1 MRQGLW
7 FTPGAR
13 QWEQPR
19 HPLKK
24 IRKSEIAASAI
35 GACLEKSPDISPAG
49 GLPGKGRRYFPAPG
63 GPVERTGLEPLKE
76 AIMADSSARMTTA
89 KVVNVALPLFLL
101 ALLIALCVQLLLPF
115 VGLLV
120 WTIILAICFKPLHD
134 RLMIR
139 RGLSSR
145 WSAIIIGTALSA
157 LVLLPTTIAAISAA
171 SSIPKAVATIQSG
184 DRSLAPPPARLKE
197 LAVVGGRAFAIWTQ
211 AATDMPTFAKTYRIQ
226 LVGFAKR
233 MLGFAAGLFMTILLL
248 VASIIFAAVSLAYS
262 VPLRAY
268 VARIFA
274 RITGDRDS
282 GEHYMDIIAA
292 TVKSVA
298 NGVIGVAFVQALLCG
313 IGFFV
318 VGLPG
323 AGLLSILAM
332 ALGVV
337 QVPVV
342 LITLPAIIWAFAV
355 KSTTVAI
362 IFTVW
367 SIIAGLSDAFLKPI
381 MIGHGLEVPMPI
393 ILLGVIGGVMAF
405 GLVGLFIGA
414 VVLAVGYVLFSDWVA
429 TEAPDADYPET
440 PSKATQ
446 LQAAE

>member
-1 MRQGLW
+1 M
-7 FTPGAR
+7 TD
-13 QWEQPR
+13 
-19 HPLKK
+19 KT
-24 IRKSEIAASAI
+24 I
-35 GACLEKSPDISPAG
+35 GRPSVG
-49 GLPGKGRRYFPAPG
+49 G
-63 GPVERTGLEPLKE
+63 
-76 AIMADSSARMTTA
+76 II
-89 KVVNVALPLFLL
+89 NVALPLFLL

-134 RLMIR
+134 RLMTR

-145 WSAIIIGTALSA
+145 WSAVIIGTGLSA
-157 LVLLPTTIAAISAA
+157 LVLVPTAIAAFSAA
-171 SSIPKAVATIQSG
+171 SSIPEVVATFQSG
-184 DRSLAPPPARLKE
+184 DREVPPAPARLKE
-197 LAVVGGRAFAIWTQ
+197 LPIIGERANAAWTQ
-211 AATDMPTFAKTYRIQ
+211 AATDMPAFAKAHSAQIA
-226 LVGFAKR
+226 GFTKTL
-233 MLGFAAGLFMTILLL
+233 LGIAAGLFMAVLAL
-248 VASIIFAAVSLAYS
+248 VLAIVFAAVCLAYA

-268 VARIFA
+268 VARVFT
-274 RITGDRDS
+274 RITGDRQS

-298 NGVIGVAFVQALLCG
+298 NGVIGVAFVQALLVG
-313 IGFFV
+313 IGFFAI
-318 VGLPG
+318 GMPG
-323 AGLLSILAM
+323 AGLASLLAM

-337 QVPVV
+337 QIPVIIV
-342 LITLPAIIWAFAV
+342 VLPAILYAFAA

-367 SIIAGLSDAFLKPI
+367 SIIGGLSDAVLKPL

-414 VVLAVGYVLFSDWVA
+414 VVLAVGYVLFSDWVGAPA
-429 TEAPDADYPET
+429 TETESKAL
-440 PSKATQ
+440 PSKTGT